1 MKEIS
6 DVIRDVKKEGG
17 KVINN
22 VVVKNINCKNM
33 NTYHRVALTV
43 NKDIPHFDA
52 DENGAPVESVTRV
65 IFASSFSIGAVLSE
79 GQDTAFIK
87 NYVLANPELLE
98 IIMSYATVD
107 LLLEKVEEGETYVNP
122 FSNNGNE
129 REVANTQWYVHV
141 TSIEFSDFGLE
152 SLKEIR
158 SELMHDAIAKAKA
171 KREKRRGRTTT
182 TRTVVETTEEV
193 VDDADDAEDTTE
205 EVADAPATETTSRR
219 RNRS

>member
-22 VVVKNINCKNM
+22 VVVKNINCKSM
-33 NTYHRVALTV
+33 NTYDRVALTV
-43 NKDIPHFDA
+43 NKDIPHFEA
-52 DENGAPVESVTRV
+52 DENGGSVESTTRV
-65 IFASSFSIGAVLSE
+65 IFASSYSIGAVLSE

-87 NYVLANPELLE
+87 NYILDNPELLE
-98 IIMSYATVD
+98 ILMSYATVD

-122 FSNNGNE
+122 FSSNGTE

-141 TSIEFSDFGLE
+141 TGIEFSDFGLE

-171 KREKRRGRTTT
+171 KREKRRGRRTT

-193 VDDADDAEDTTE
+193 VEDADDAEDTTE
-205 EVADAPATETTSRR
+205 EVTDAPATKTTKK
-219 RNRS
+219 NK